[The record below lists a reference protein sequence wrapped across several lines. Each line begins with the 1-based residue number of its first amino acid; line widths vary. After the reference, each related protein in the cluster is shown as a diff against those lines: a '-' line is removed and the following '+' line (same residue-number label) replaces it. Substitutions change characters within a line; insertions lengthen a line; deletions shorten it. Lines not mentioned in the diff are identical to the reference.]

1 MMPRTALTAP
11 ALLSSGETPADAP
24 ALSRGTKSL
33 EELSVSVSG
42 SADESAGYR
51 VRYLAPATDRVTSD
65 IALYVKE
72 DGQWKETDYVVLGNY
87 LCFDVGAGDFE
98 LLAVERP
105 ADITRVVII
114 CAAAVILVLII
125 VIGTLLRHKKRT
137 KAKKA

>member
-1 MMPRTALTAP
+1 M
-11 ALLSSGETPADAP
+11 
-24 ALSRGTKSL
+24 
-33 EELSVSVSG
+33 
-42 SADESAGYR
+42 
-51 VRYLAPATDRVTSD
+51 RYLAPATDRVTSD

-125 VIGTLLRHKKRT
+125 VTAPSCATRSARRRRGR
-137 KAKKA
+137 KAPQTE